1 MKRSKCLRLEKRRSS
16 KLDFKQM
23 NEWVNLEKKRDNF
36 MRSTFRRID
45 RNVLRKIPSNLTEE
59 EIMNIVRDKLK
70 IEDEN
75 LNHWT
80 KEEFVKAGDIAEDMI
95 SEKLSTSL
103 KERAEHSLH
112 NMEKYFRPLS
122 EANETP
128 LI

>member
-75 LNHWT
+75 LNHWS